1 MIECKQLLNYLL
13 KEGNET
19 LKGKINHRLESN
31 GKNLNIE
38 LEKNEITD
46 NSLIE
51 YDVLNLY
58 DFNLKTGYPL
68 YTRIE
73 AGSKF
78 FKYIEVENKNSL
90 VYIGYSIEYYN
101 IDFHLLK
108 YCANINQELNDDD
121 NLNDNFVEI
130 VKFERSGETPVKII
144 LFVKEP
150 GIYKIIFD
158 NSFSWFTQKEVKY
171 RINIL
176 KSISEIN
183 FHNIDN
189 H

>member
-1 MIECKQLLNYLL
+1 M
-13 KEGNET
+13 
-19 LKGKINHRLESN
+19 
-31 GKNLNIE
+31 
-38 LEKNEITD
+38 
-46 NSLIE
+46 
-51 YDVLNLY
+51 
-58 DFNLKTGYPL
+58 
-68 YTRIE
+68 
-73 AGSKF
+73 
-78 FKYIEVENKNSL
+78 
-90 VYIGYSIEYYN
+90 
-101 IDFHLLK
+101 
-108 YCANINQELNDDD
+108 
-121 NLNDNFVEI
+121 EI

-183 FHNIDN
+183 FNNIDN